1 LPDREA
7 GGLARQAEARGQGIY
22 GLTHPDGG
30 ESFTG
35 MADLDR
41 GEFAVVDGERYWM
54 GGCEKAE

>member
-1 LPDREA
+1 
-7 GGLARQAEARGQGIY
+7 
-22 GLTHPDGG
+22 
-30 ESFTG
+30 